1 MCVCMN
7 THVHTCTC
15 THTPLC
21 DPNKGFMKQNLLLLC
36 AYGLIVSVQFHFLK
50 MLAVIYDIDFMTHGQ
65 VVIGSLINTGPEIFF
80 KIFVKL
86 FEPKSLTESLPERTS
101 RASS

>member
-1 MCVCMN
+1 MY
-7 THVHTCTC
+7 
-15 THTPLC
+15 THTPC

-65 VVIGSLINTGPEIFF
+65 VVIGSLINPGPEIFF

-86 FEPKSLTESLPERTS
+86 LNLRV
-101 RASS
+101 